1 MKTREGFMLRK
12 LGNEYVVVALGSA
25 AENFSG
31 IIRLNEA
38 GSLLWER
45 LSKGID
51 DKSQL
56 VDILLSTYDVER
68 GVAAKDVDEFLSKL
82 KHSGLVE

>member
-1 MKTREGFMLRK
+1 MKTKEGFMLRK
-12 LGNEYVVVALGSA
+12 LGNEYVVIALGNA

-51 DKSQL
+51 CKSQL
-56 VDILLSTYDVER
+56 VDILLTTYDVER
-68 GVAAKDVDEFLSKL
+68 DIAEKAVDEFLAKL
-82 KHSGLVE
+82 NHSGLVE